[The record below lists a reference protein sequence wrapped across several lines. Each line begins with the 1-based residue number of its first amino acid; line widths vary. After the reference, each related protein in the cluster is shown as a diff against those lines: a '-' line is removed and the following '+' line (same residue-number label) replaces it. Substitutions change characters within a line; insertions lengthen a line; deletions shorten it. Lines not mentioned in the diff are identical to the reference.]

1 MAHNPKNNMATFGVT
16 TTYGLTQPT
25 GFLQSSEKT
34 REVETVTIKGA
45 SGLIEKAQ
53 AKPRN
58 KTTVVIRC
66 KGDAVLSTVPSGQS
80 FSTITITSSKFS
92 ETNDDF
98 PTSEITGT
106 LFE

>member
-1 MAHNPKNNMATFGVT
+1 MATFGVT
-16 TTYGLTQPT
+16 DTFGLTAPT

-34 REVETVTIKGA
+34 QEVETATIKGA
-45 SGLIEKAQ
+45 TGQVEEAR
-53 AKPRN
+53 AKPRS
-58 KTTVVIRC
+58 KTTVTVRC
-66 KGDAVLSTVPSGQS
+66 KGAAVLSTVPAGQD
-80 FSTITITSSKFS
+80 FSTLTITSSKFS

>member
-1 MAHNPKNNMATFGVT
+1 MARKSKNMATFGVT
-16 TTYGLTQPT
+16 DTFGLTAPT

-34 REVETVTIKGA
+34 QEVETATIKNAIGQIA
-45 SGLIEKAQ
+45 EAQ
-53 AKPRN
+53 AKPRQ
-58 KTTVVIRC
+58 KTTVTVRC
-66 KGDAVLSTVPSGQS
+66 KGTAVLSTVPAGQS
-80 FSTITITSSKFS
+80 FSTLTITSSKFS

>member
-1 MAHNPKNNMATFGVT
+1 MATFGVT
-16 TTYGLTQPT
+16 DTFGLTAPT

-34 REVETVTIKGA
+34 QEVETATIKGA
-45 SGLIEKAQ
+45 TGQVEEAR
-53 AKPRN
+53 AKPRS
-58 KTTVVIRC
+58 KTTVTVRC
-66 KGDAVLSTVPSGQS
+66 KGTAVLSTVPSGQN
-80 FSTITITSSKFS
+80 FTTLTVTSSKFS